1 MGSNS
6 FPEVMETRS
15 SSLLSKLM
23 SHSVEASI
31 DVLEKA
37 GLKRNTH
44 LENSLN
50 DISHATPRGTFIDC
64 LDDI

>member
-1 MGSNS
+1 
-6 FPEVMETRS
+6 METKS

-31 DVLEKA
+31 DVLEKV
-37 GLKRNTH
+37 GLKRDTN

-50 DISHATPRGTFIDC
+50 DMSHATPRGTFIDC
-64 LDDI
+64 LDDM